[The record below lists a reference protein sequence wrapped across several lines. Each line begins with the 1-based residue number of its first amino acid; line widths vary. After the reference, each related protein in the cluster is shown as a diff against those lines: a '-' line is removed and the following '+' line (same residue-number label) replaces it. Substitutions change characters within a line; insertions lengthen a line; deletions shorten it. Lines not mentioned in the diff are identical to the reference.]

1 LCGPLFAAYS
11 TAVPPEDASRPPTET
26 PTPQPQDLPD
36 GGGPRVDATS
46 VKIKSRRR
54 ISLGVDKPV
63 DTASVRPEQ
72 FHVSTYASSTGW
84 SSLDINDTE
93 VDAAGTTIVIELK
106 ESMPADQ
113 IVRIIARGT
122 GPQPI
127 LGTDLVP
134 LAGAVGGPPGSA
146 DDGHDF
152 VIMLR
157 RS

>member
-1 LCGPLFAAYS
+1 
-11 TAVPPEDASRPPTET
+11 
-26 PTPQPQDLPD
+26 
-36 GGGPRVDATS
+36 

-54 ISLGVDKPV
+54 IVLSVDKPV
-63 DTASVRPEQ
+63 DAASVRPEQ
-72 FHVSTYASSTGW
+72 FDVSTYASSNGW
-84 SSLDINDTE
+84 STLDIDNAQP
-93 VDAAGTTIVIELK
+93 DAAGTTIMIELK
-106 ESMPADQ
+106 ESMPAEQ
-113 IVRIIARGT
+113 IVRLIARGT
-122 GPQPI
+122 GPRPI